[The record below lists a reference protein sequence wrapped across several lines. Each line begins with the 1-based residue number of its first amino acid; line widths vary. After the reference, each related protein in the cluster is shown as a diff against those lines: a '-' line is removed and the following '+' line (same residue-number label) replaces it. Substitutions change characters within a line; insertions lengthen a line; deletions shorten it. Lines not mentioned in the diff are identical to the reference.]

1 MMKKAA
7 VFLLGFLFLVSSLS
21 SAQDYSQLDGK
32 PYDPQKEPHIDM
44 FMRSWKQSMP
54 RHIFGSLIERDIF
67 IESDGDPMR
76 PKVKGAVLTSV
87 KRLSHGT
94 LNAHTTTAPSKLDG
108 EQIVFYIYKGKGTIT
123 TGKKTADLYEG
134 IGVLMPPGLEFTMT
148 NTGDDP
154 LTMYLI
160 GEPVPQGFSTNKEM
174 VVRDE
179 NVLTPASSNVH
190 WTHIY
195 KLLFGKEHGLATLAG
210 MGPVWFDPMTMG
222 QPHSHG
228 EGVEEIWFA
237 LKGDIVILL
246 GKQIRN
252 LPPGTA
258 YKIPPNGLTP
268 HATINTTDEPLKLFW
283 LMRVP

>member
-1 MMKKAA
+1 MTKKAA
-7 VFLLGFLFLVSSLS
+7 ILLLGVLFLVSSLS

-32 PYDPQKEPHIDM
+32 PYDPKTEPNIDM
-44 FMRSWKQSMP
+44 FIRSWKESMP
-54 RHIFGSLIERDIF
+54 RHIYGSLIEREILT
-67 IESDGDPMR
+67 ENDGDPMR
-76 PKVKGAVLTSV
+76 PKARGAVLTSV
-87 KRLSHGT
+87 KRFSHGT
-94 LNAHTTTAPSKLDG
+94 LNAHTSTTPATIEG
-108 EQIVFYIYKGKGTIT
+108 EQTVFYINKGKGTIIAN
-123 TGKKTADLYEG
+123 GKTAELYEG
-134 IGVLMPPGLEFTMT
+134 IGVLMPPGVEFTMK

-154 LTMYLI
+154 LTMYI
-160 GEPVPQGFSTNKEM
+160 IVEPVPDGFKTKKEM

-179 NVLTPASSNVH
+179 NVIAPASSNVH